1 MVCIIFFLQLR
12 TLVRAEF
19 FNRFQGPNNLDE
31 IDTNAWNIRP
41 LNSGWQSAN
50 AVLVALKP
58 LTEAGEKPK
67 LADLLPTCFL
77 FRPASTRRPDFLSI
91 QRPGIF
97 LTTPKRCKRMTWWPS
112 INDTFTNDSF
122 TVFLVLEALES
133 VLERHCYRNKNVS
146 EFVGEYFRCLGS
158 KFCFLNNV
166 SRGGKIDIDKKYVSA
181 TMFPSLPRALA
192 FACFDSTINSTVKE

>member
-1 MVCIIFFLQLR
+1 M
-12 TLVRAEF
+12 
-19 FNRFQGPNNLDE
+19 
-31 IDTNAWNIRP
+31 
-41 LNSGWQSAN
+41 
-50 AVLVALKP
+50 
-58 LTEAGEKPK
+58 
-67 LADLLPTCFL
+67 
-77 FRPASTRRPDFLSI
+77 
-91 QRPGIF
+91 
-97 LTTPKRCKRMTWWPS
+97 
-112 INDTFTNDSF
+112 
-122 TVFLVLEALES
+122 FLVLEALES